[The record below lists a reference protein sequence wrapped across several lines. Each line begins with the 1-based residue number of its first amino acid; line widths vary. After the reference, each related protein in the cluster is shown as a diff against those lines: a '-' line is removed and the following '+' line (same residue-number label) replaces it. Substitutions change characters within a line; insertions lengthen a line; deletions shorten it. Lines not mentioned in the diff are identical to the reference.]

1 MKRIRMVAA
10 LAVVAALALVPVTQ
24 ARQQKTTLNAVV
36 GPAFNITLRK
46 TSGTKVT
53 TIPHG
58 VYVIR
63 VSDKSPIHNF
73 RLKGPAV
80 NKATGVS
87 ASGSATWTLT
97 LKAGKYTYVCDPHAS
112 TMKGAF
118 TVK

>member
-10 LAVVAALALVPVTQ
+10 LAVVAALALVPATQ

-58 VYVIR
+58 VYVIK

-73 RLKGPAV
+73 HLVGPGV
-80 NKATGVS
+80 KKTTSVS
-87 ASGSATWTLT
+87 AVANATWTLT
-97 LKAGKYTYVCDPHAS
+97 LKAGKYTFVCDPHAAA
-112 TMKGAF
+112 MKGTF
-118 TVK
+118 RVT

>member
-36 GPAFNITLRK
+36 GPGFTITLKK
-46 TSGTKVT
+46 TSGVKVT
-53 TIPHG
+53 TVPHG

-73 RLKGPAV
+73 HLTGPGV
-80 NKATGVS
+80 NKTTTVRAVGN
-87 ASGSATWTLT
+87 ATWTLT
-97 LKAGKYTYVCDPHAS
+97 LKAGKYTYVCDPHVPA
-112 TMKGAF
+112 MKGTF
-118 TVK
+118 RVT

>member
-36 GPAFNITLRK
+36 GPGFNITLKK
-46 TSGTKVT
+46 TSGAKVT

-58 VYVIR
+58 VYVIK

-73 RLKGPAV
+73 HLVGPGVKKTTSVGAV
-80 NKATGVS
+80 ANT
-87 ASGSATWTLT
+87 TWMLT

-112 TMKGAF
+112 TMKGSF
-118 TVK
+118 RVT